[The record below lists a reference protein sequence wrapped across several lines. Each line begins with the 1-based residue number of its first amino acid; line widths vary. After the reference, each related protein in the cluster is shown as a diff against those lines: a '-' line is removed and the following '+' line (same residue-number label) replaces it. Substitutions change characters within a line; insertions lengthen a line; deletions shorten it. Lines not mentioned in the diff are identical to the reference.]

1 MDGGG
6 RFPESLSGDAAGRSG
21 PARFAGAVMGR
32 LPSRS
37 LSVRRARSGQRLGA
51 RLSRGTGTVAVSMT
65 FAAFAL
71 AGFVASGRYDSF
83 VIEQGRPLDIAARVL
98 GFGVERV
105 TISGISRM
113 YEREV
118 LAAAGID
125 WRSSVPFLDV
135 GAVREKLLRVP
146 LIAQASVR
154 KIYPNEIA
162 ITQVE
167 REPAALWQSDGLINV
182 ISTDGKVIDKLTD
195 ERYLGL
201 PLIVGNTDGEDAE
214 AVPDKFPVD
223 ERRNW
228 LGMFF
233 GASSKVE
240 KTPSQMK
247 EERQDRFR
255 ERMLREYLTLREAA
269 GSLSTRIQAGTY
281 VSGRRWT
288 LKIGSIDVRLP
299 ENDPQT
305 AMRRLVKLE
314 MEDRLLEKDIIAVD
328 MRMLDRVVIRLSEEA
343 ATARVETQKAKKKAT
358 SL

>member
-6 RFPESLSGDAAGRSG
+6 RFPESLSGGDAGRSG
-21 PARFAGAVMGR
+21 PARLAGAVMGR

-37 LSVRRARSGQRLGA
+37 LSVRRARSGQRLTA

-71 AGFVASGRYDSF
+71 AGFVASGRYDAF
-83 VIEQGRPLDIAARVL
+83 VAEQGRPLDIAARL
-98 GFGVERV
+98 MGFGVERV

-135 GAVREKLLRVP
+135 ADVREKLLRVP

-167 REPAALWQSDGLINV
+167 REPAALWQKNGEISVIAADG
-182 ISTDGKVIDKLTD
+182 TVIDAMRD
-195 ERYLGL
+195 DRYASL
-201 PLIVGNTDGEDAE
+201 PLVVGEDANIKL
-214 AVPDKFPVD
+214 P
-223 ERRNW
+223 
-228 LGMFF
+228 
-233 GASSKVE
+233 
-240 KTPSQMK
+240 
-247 EERQDRFR
+247 
-255 ERMLREYLTLREAA
+255 EYLALIASA
-269 GSLSTRIQAGTY
+269 GPLAERIKAGTY

-288 LKIGSIDVRLP
+288 LKLDGVDVRLP
-299 ENDPQT
+299 ETDP
-305 AMRRLVKLE
+305 AAALARLVKYE
-314 MEDRLLEKDIIAVD
+314 REAGLLEKDIIAVD
-328 MRMLDRVVIRLSEEA
+328 LRMPDRLVVRLTEEA
-343 ATARVETQKAKKKAT
+343 AAARAEAQKAKKKGAA
-358 SL
+358 S